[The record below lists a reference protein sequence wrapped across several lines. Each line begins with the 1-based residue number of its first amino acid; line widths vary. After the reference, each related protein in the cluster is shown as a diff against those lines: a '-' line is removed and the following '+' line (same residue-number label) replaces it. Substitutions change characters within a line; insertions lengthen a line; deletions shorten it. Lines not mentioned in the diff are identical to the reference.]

1 MHPAIIHFGL
11 AVALLALGAL
21 LAAGTRLPALPLY
34 LLFGVFAA
42 AWLDIEQLQLLPDLG
57 LLLLL
62 FSVGLEFGPE
72 RLVALSGRVGRAGL
86 WDALA
91 LPTG

>member
-1 MHPAIIHFGL
+1 MHPAILHFEL

-21 LAAGTRLPALPLY
+21 LAAGARLPALPLY
-34 LLFGVFAA
+34 LFMGMLTA
-42 AWLDIEQLQLLPDLG
+42 AWLDMEQLQPLPDLG

-72 RLVALSGRVGRAGL
+72 RLVALSGRAGSC
-86 WDALA
+86 
-91 LPTG
+91 TRM